1 MKEFLLHVYKT
12 LVHKY
17 NHSQVQTNSPRGN
30 MLKNQN
36 NFSSKSNS
44 FIPQID
50 NDLATPTTYD
60 PDLKTSIQ
68 PSHNNTE
75 KLKLF
80 NKSSAVD
87 FTIDEIFIELGN
99 DS

>member
-1 MKEFLLHVYKT
+1 
-12 LVHKY
+12 
-17 NHSQVQTNSPRGN
+17 

-60 PDLKTSIQ
+60 PDLKTSL
-68 PSHNNTE
+68 P
-75 KLKLF
+75 
-80 NKSSAVD
+80 
-87 FTIDEIFIELGN
+87 
-99 DS
+99 